1 MDRQSEEL
9 KDQHDKINELQKQ
22 LETTKKLLNQKNGNI
37 NTESIDRRLNTIE
50 RIAKDADR
58 RSTTTNIDIENMVR
72 KQEEIQKDT
81 RRNETIMDELNKDI
95 EMLKMLGEKGIALN
109 DQVEKPK

>member
-37 NTESIDRRLNTIE
+37 NTESIDRRLNTTE